1 MAEDAPN
8 ASVKAVSCTGCGAS
22 LPVRGMG
29 RTEVLGCASCG
40 VVLDLTD
47 ENLAILS
54 RYQIT
59 RRINPDIPLGTR
71 GELNGE
77 KFEVIG
83 FLRKNTKIE
92 GIAYLW
98 REYLLFNPYKGFRW
112 LTEYDGH
119 WSYYHTL
126 TEKPKEGNRTAV
138 LNGVVYKHF
147 QRSKAIVD
155 FVLGEFY
162 WRVAV
167 DETSTVSDFI
177 APPYI
182 LSEEVQQQEGRKES
196 IWSRGEYLEPAV
208 VAKAF
213 GLTSV
218 PVRTGIAPNQP
229 SPFAAIGSSM
239 AWTLIILAIAA
250 FVIQMLFS
258 ALSQNSLIYEQTFLY
273 EQGEGEKS
281 FVTPLFT
288 LSGHPSNVLIRSNAG
303 VENGWLYLSL
313 ALINNDTGQSY
324 DLGREI
330 SFYRGF
336 TDGESWSEG
345 DTGDEAVLP
354 AVPAGAYYLRVEPEA
369 SQATGYT
376 IRVFRDVPRW
386 RFLFFTWIL
395 LCLPAI
401 GYQLMAWWF
410 EHKRWMESDY
420 ASTSD

>member
-1 MAEDAPN
+1 MAEGAPN
-8 ASVKAVSCTGCGAS
+8 PPVKTVRCTGCGAS

-29 RTEVLGCASCG
+29 RTEVLGCAACG

-54 RYQIT
+54 RYQIAG
-59 RRINPDIPLGTR
+59 RIKPDIPLGTR

-83 FLRKNTKIE
+83 FLRKNTRIE
-92 GIAYLW
+92 GIVYRW

-112 LTEYDGH
+112 LTEYNGH
-119 WSYYHTL
+119 WSYYRTL
-126 TEKPKEGNRTAV
+126 AERPKEGNRTAE
-138 LNGVVYKHF
+138 LDGIVYKHF
-147 QRSKAIVD
+147 QRSNAEVD

-167 DETSTVSDFI
+167 GESSKVSDFI

-182 LSEEVQQQEGRKES
+182 LSEEVQQQEGRMERT
-196 IWSRGEYLEPAV
+196 WSLGEYLEPGV

-213 GLTSV
+213 GLANV
-218 PVRTGIAPNQP
+218 PIRTGIAPNQP
-229 SPFAAIGSSM
+229 SSFAVNGSRL
-239 AWTLIILAIAA
+239 AWTLLLLAIAA
-250 FVIQMLFS
+250 FGIQILFS
-258 ALSQNSLIYEQTFLY
+258 VFSQNALSYQQSFLF

-288 LSGHPSNVLIRSNAG
+288 LSGHPSNVVIRSNAG
-303 VENGWLYLSL
+303 VENSWLYLSL

-324 DLGREI
+324 DVGREI
-330 SFYRGF
+330 SFYRGISG
-336 TDGESWSEG
+336 GESWSEG
-345 DTGDEAVLP
+345 TTGDEAVLP
-354 AVPAGAYYLRVEPEA
+354 AVPAGTYYLRVEPEA

-376 IRVFRDVPRW
+376 IQIYRDVPRW
-386 RFLFFTWIL
+386 RFLFFAWIL

-401 GYQLMAWWF
+401 GYQIMAWWF